1 MRKTILILLLLAV
14 VAFSQDT
21 SVNTTVSA
29 ETAVADVAADI
40 PEVQISISTLG
51 LNKVVA
57 FVGDLIDNLLTG
69 IAIPLPIDLDIV
81 GYKGL
86 YTVKMN

>member
-1 MRKTILILLLLAV
+1 MRKTIIILLLLAV

-21 SVNTTVSA
+21 SVTTTVSA

>member
-1 MRKTILILLLLAV
+1 MRKNILVFLLLLAV
-14 VAFSQDT
+14 VVLSQET
-21 SVNTTVSA
+21 ATTTVPA
-29 ETAVADVAADI
+29 ETAVADVADDI
-40 PEVQISISTLG
+40 PEVQLSISTLG

-69 IAIPLPIDLDIV
+69 IAIPLPVNIDIV